1 MSTASYILGIVSALL
16 VLAVVVELLRRG
28 RLRERHAVWWML
40 AGLLALV
47 AAVVPATLTWAA
59 RLVGVQVP
67 TNLVFF
73 ASTAILFFVALQSS
87 SELTVLEKR
96 VRTLAEQSALLELR
110 IRELEDRKKKA
121 SGS

>member
-47 AAVVPATLTWAA
+47 AAVFPATLTWAA